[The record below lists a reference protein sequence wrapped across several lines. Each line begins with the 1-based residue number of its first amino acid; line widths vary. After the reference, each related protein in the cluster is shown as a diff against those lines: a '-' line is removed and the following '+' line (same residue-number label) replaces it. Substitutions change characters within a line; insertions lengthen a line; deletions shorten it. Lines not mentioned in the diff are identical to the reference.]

1 MYFRGETQVHGAV
14 CIYWV
19 FFQRTLIGM
28 GFSTF
33 DDAHAFLMEAKG
45 LPSIPSASTRL
56 RLCVR
61 TCILLS
67 WVALEDGLDCQIDA
81 WGGARSHHQRFAHQ
95 VEAEDACVSSA
106 ALRAGPLKR
115 RVRSPAQD
123 SRSTGPSQ
131 NQREQSSPR
140 PEGCRSDLS
149 VLFEASSCNPYM
161 RRSHEPILR
170 GESPID
176 AGYHDHSR
184 AAEDAAGAR
193 TPPARPRP
201 QKRRQITRA
210 KARF

>member
-1 MYFRGETQVHGAV
+1 MYVFVITMYFRSETQVHGAV

-81 WGGARSHHQRFAHQ
+81 WGARGRTIKGLPIKLKLRMLAFLLPLSEPALLNAEFDRLHKIRGQLVHPRIKESSPHLALKDADQTFQYCLRLLRAIHTCGAPTSRSS
-95 VEAEDACVSSA
+95 EANRRSMPAITIIREPQKMPPVRERPQPALGRKSA
-106 ALRAGPLKR
+106 AK
-115 RVRSPAQD
+115 
-123 SRSTGPSQ
+123 
-131 NQREQSSPR
+131 
-140 PEGCRSDLS
+140 
-149 VLFEASSCNPYM
+149 
-161 RRSHEPILR
+161 
-170 GESPID
+170 
-176 AGYHDHSR
+176 
-184 AAEDAAGAR
+184 
-193 TPPARPRP
+193 
-201 QKRRQITRA
+201 
-210 KARF
+210 